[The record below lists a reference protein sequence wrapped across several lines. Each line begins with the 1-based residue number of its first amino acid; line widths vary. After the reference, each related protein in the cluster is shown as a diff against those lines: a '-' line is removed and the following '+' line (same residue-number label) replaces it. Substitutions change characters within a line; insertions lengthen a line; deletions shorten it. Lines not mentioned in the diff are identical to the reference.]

1 MKGVFYKIIWIVY
14 YEAQYSKKIFKTTK
28 NYLLQDTKIMQIRSR
43 DLAAPQSLKKSL
55 TKNGH
60 TFYRKLFYLTA
71 TKKYKI
77 QAATKLRW
85 ELLDILFI

>member
-1 MKGVFYKIIWIVY
+1 
-14 YEAQYSKKIFKTTK
+14 
-28 NYLLQDTKIMQIRSR
+28 MQIRSR

-71 TKKYKI
+71 TRKYKI